1 MGGEEDAAYAE
12 LAGPYQDDMDFAFF
26 VVHFGYNR
34 VEYDMLT
41 KRQRAFIL
49 KAWEDKTVQES
60 TLLRNAALNAVT
72 NAMRKKG
79 KPFCVL
85 WKKKQQ
91 KADIEIVQEQMRI
104 AREVDEKDGGAW
116 IDKLRAAYGRR

>member
-1 MGGEEDAAYAE
+1 MGGEKDAAYAK
-12 LAGPYQDDMDFAFF
+12 LASPYQDDMDFAFF

-34 VEYDMLT
+34 TEYDMLT

-60 TLLRNAALNAVT
+60 TLMRNAVLNAIV

-79 KPFCVL
+79 KAFCAL

-91 KADIEIVQEQMRI
+91 KADQELVQQQMRV
-104 AREVDEKDGGAW
+104 AREVDTQDGGAW
-116 IDKLRAAYGRR
+116 LKKLRAAYGRG